1 MQESVFVCVCVGI
14 KMFVSLLC
22 AVCIILSH
30 EITSVLEK
38 TVYKQIE
45 KSKFAIPS
53 CSRYLARVIY

>member
-1 MQESVFVCVCVGI
+1 MFVFVCVRVCVGI
-14 KMFVSLLC
+14 KVFVFFLC
-22 AVCIILSH
+22 AVCIISSH

-53 CSRYLARVIY
+53 RSRYLARVIY